1 MGKTN
6 NVESVVNRQVVQGEG
21 SVKSQ
26 GFVQHPFSDNTG
38 SYPNAGGEGKPVT
51 AKGGLLINTYGADV
65 PADTAQ
71 GNGISN
77 STCYAHT
84 TPAGH
89 TVEYNDTPG
98 SERIMIRH
106 KNGDGINIGPDGSII
121 ISSKRRIDK
130 ANEDYFLEVKNGNLK
145 FEGNLTIDVTG
156 DFNVNVGGE
165 YNVNSTKKTE
175 VVNGSYTRTVTG
187 DDVKTVD
194 GNQTNLVTGGGAHQ
208 YLEGLSTVVKGD
220 SRYIVEG
227 PHTEAISGVLTMTSE
242 AEVVLTSPEANI
254 AADNL
259 SVFGDTGTIGG
270 ENMQMYTMNLRAG
283 GTVYADVSMDTPKGN
298 ITRVEGTSAH
308 YTTFHGDLN
317 GTAKQSNI
325 TAAQNYPDTD
335 PGGNTSGSAYS
346 YTSNSADDL
355 ANNTTATAKPTAT
368 LLTDYRTKSDKGV
381 RVVKVDPEDIQKNNV
396 DLSKKTSGVTNKN
409 IDVAQVR
416 RKMRDPAHR
425 DNVEFTTLML
435 SEGKLSPDYAN
446 TSPPNVETIQDTE
459 TLVVQGSSVIGNPSP
474 HLTSKRIIR

>member
-21 SVKSQ
+21 SVQSQ
-26 GFVQHPFSDNTG
+26 GFVRHPFSDNTG

-175 VVNGSYTRTVTG
+175 VVNGPYTRTVTG
-187 DDVKTVD
+187 DDIKTVD

-227 PHTEAISGVLTMTSE
+227 PHTESISGVLTMTSE
-242 AEVVLTSPEANI
+242 EEVILTSPQTNI

-270 ENMQMYTMNLRAG
+270 ENIIAYVKNIYG
-283 GTVYADVSMDTPKGN
+283 VSGDFSARFKAPVFEGDLDGN
-298 ITRVEGTSAH
+298 ALTATTAGTSLH
-308 YTTFHGDLN
+308 QTYPD
-317 GTAKQSNI
+317 GTAAPSTYTPSVGTNP
-325 TAAQNYPDTD
+325 NYTVDDTEID
-335 PGGNTSGSAYS
+335 
-346 YTSNSADDL
+346 
-355 ANNTTATAKPTAT
+355 TTATAKPTAT

-381 RVVKVDPEDIQKNNV
+381 RVVKVDPESIQKNNV

-409 IDVAQVR
+409 IDVTQVR

-446 TSPPNVETIQDTE
+446 TSPPNIETIQDTE

-474 HLTSKRIIR
+474 HLTSKRIVR

>member
-6 NVESVVNRQVVQGEG
+6 NVESVVNREVVQGSG
-21 SVKSQ
+21 AVHSQ
-26 GFVQHPFSDNTG
+26 GFVKHPFSDNTG
-38 SYPNAGGEGKPVT
+38 TYPKVGKEEKPVT
-51 AKGGLLINTYGADV
+51 TQGGLLINTYGADV
-65 PADTAQ
+65 PVDTAQ
-71 GNGISN
+71 GNAAN
-77 STCYAHT
+77 NTTCYAHT

-175 VVNGSYTRTVTG
+175 VVKGPYKRTVIG
-187 DDVKTVD
+187 DDIKTVD

-227 PHTEAISGVLTMTSE
+227 PHTQAVSKVLTMTAE
-242 AEVVLTSPEANI
+242 LEVVLTSPEVNI
-254 AADNL
+254 AADNI

-270 ENMQMYTMNLRAG
+270 DNIIMYNQNMYTDEHVSAKHFTASARIDTPVVYGDLQ
-283 GTVYADVSMDTPKGN
+283 GTALQAVTSDVTNSQNYADPN
-298 ITRVEGTSAH
+298 
-308 YTTFHGDLN
+308 
-317 GTAKQSNI
+317 
-325 TAAQNYPDTD
+325 
-335 PGGNTSGSAYS
+335 PGGGVGSASGYS
-346 YTSNSADDL
+346 AATDTSEINAD
-355 ANNTTATAKPTAT
+355 ATAKPTST
-368 LLTDYRTKSDKGV
+368 LLTDYITKSDKGV
-381 RVVKVDPEDIQKNNV
+381 LKVKVDPGDIQKNNI
-396 DLSKKTSGVTNKN
+396 DLSKKTSGVTNKS
-409 IDVAQVR
+409 IAVEQVR
-416 RKMRDPAHR
+416 RKMRDKAHR

-446 TSPPNVETIQDTE
+446 TSPPNIETVQDTE
-459 TLVVQGSSVIGNPSP
+459 TLIIQGSSVMGNPSP

>member
-6 NVESVVNRQVVQGEG
+6 NVESIVNRTTVQGSG
-21 SVKSQ
+21 VVKSQ
-26 GFVQHPFSDNTG
+26 GAVKHPFSDNTG
-38 SYPNAGGEGKPVT
+38 AYPPAGKEEKPVT
-51 AKGGLLINTYGADV
+51 TQGGLLINTYGADV
-65 PADTAQ
+65 PVDTAQ
-71 GNGISN
+71 GNAAN
-77 STCYAHT
+77 NTTCYTHT

-98 SERIMIRH
+98 SERIMVRH

-175 VVNGSYTRTVTG
+175 VVNGPSVTTITG
-187 DDVKTVD
+187 DETKTVD

-208 YLEGLSTVVKGD
+208 YLEGLSTIVKGD
-220 SRYIVEG
+220 SKYIVEG
-227 PHTEAISGVLTMTSE
+227 SHLDAISGVLTMTSE

-317 GTAKQSNI
+317 GTALRSNI

-335 PGGNTSGSAYS
+335 PGGNTSGSPYS
-346 YTSNSADDL
+346 YTNNSADDL
-355 ANNTTATAKPTAT
+355 ANNTDETAKPTAD
-368 LLTDYRTKSDKGV
+368 LMEDYRTKSDKGV
-381 RVVKVDPEDIQKNNV
+381 RVVKVDPGNIQKSNV
-396 DLSKKTSGVTNKN
+396 DLSKKTSGVTNKS
-409 IDVAQVR
+409 IAVEQVR
-416 RKMRDPAHR
+416 RKMRDKAHR
-425 DNVEFTTLML
+425 DNVEFTALMI
-435 SEGKLSPDYAN
+435 SEGKLSPDYVD
-446 TSPPNVETIQDTE
+446 TVPPSIENIKDAQNIVI
-459 TLVVQGSSVIGNPSP
+459 QGSSIIGNPSQ
-474 HLTSKRIIR
+474 HLTSKRIKR

>member
-6 NVESVVNRQVVQGEG
+6 NVESVVSREVVQGSG
-21 SVKSQ
+21 AVHSQ
-26 GFVQHPFSDNTG
+26 GLAKHPFSDNTG
-38 SYPNAGGEGKPVT
+38 AYPKAGKEGKPVT
-51 AKGGLLINTYGADV
+51 TQGGLLINTYGADV
-65 PADTAQ
+65 PVDTAQ
-71 GNGISN
+71 GNAAN
-77 STCYAHT
+77 NTTCYAHT

-175 VVNGSYTRTVTG
+175 VVNGPYTRTITG
-187 DDVKTVD
+187 DDIKTVD

-227 PHTEAISGVLTMTSE
+227 PHTESISGVLTMTSE
-242 AEVVLTSPEANI
+242 EEVILTSPETNI

-270 ENMQMYTMNLRAG
+270 ENIIAYVKNIYG
-283 GTVYADVSMDTPKGN
+283 VSGDFSARFKAPVFEGDLYGN
-298 ITRVEGTSAH
+298 ALTATTAGTSLH
-308 YTTFHGDLN
+308 QTYPD
-317 GTAKQSNI
+317 GTAAPSTYTPSVGTNP
-325 TAAQNYPDTD
+325 NYTVDDTEID
-335 PGGNTSGSAYS
+335 
-346 YTSNSADDL
+346 
-355 ANNTTATAKPTAT
+355 TTATAKPTAT

-381 RVVKVDPEDIQKNNV
+381 RVVKVDPEDVQKNNI

-446 TSPPNVETIQDTE
+446 SSPPNVETVQDTE
-459 TLVVQGSSVIGNPSP
+459 TLVVQGSSVLGNPSP

>member
-21 SVKSQ
+21 AVQSQ
-26 GFVQHPFSDNTG
+26 GFVRHPFSDNTG

-175 VVNGSYTRTVTG
+175 VVNGPYTRTVTG
-187 DDVKTVD
+187 DDIKTVD

-227 PHTEAISGVLTMTSE
+227 PHTESISGVLTMTSE
-242 AEVVLTSPEANI
+242 EEVILTSPQTNI

-270 ENMQMYTMNLRAG
+270 ENIIAYVKNIYG
-283 GTVYADVSMDTPKGN
+283 VSGDFSARFKAPVFEGDLDGN
-298 ITRVEGTSAH
+298 ALTATTAGTSLH
-308 YTTFHGDLN
+308 QTYPD
-317 GTAKQSNI
+317 GTAAPSTYTPSVGTNP
-325 TAAQNYPDTD
+325 NYTVDDTEID
-335 PGGNTSGSAYS
+335 
-346 YTSNSADDL
+346 
-355 ANNTTATAKPTAT
+355 TTATAKPTAT

-381 RVVKVDPEDIQKNNV
+381 RVVKVDPESIQKNNV

-409 IDVAQVR
+409 IDVTQVR

-446 TSPPNVETIQDTE
+446 TSPPNIETIQDTE

-474 HLTSKRIIR
+474 HLTSKRIVR

>member
-6 NVESVVNRQVVQGEG
+6 NVESVVNREVVQGSG
-21 SVKSQ
+21 AVHSQ
-26 GFVQHPFSDNTG
+26 GFVKHPFSDNTG
-38 SYPNAGGEGKPVT
+38 TYPKVGKEEKPVT
-51 AKGGLLINTYGADV
+51 TQGGLLINTYGADV
-65 PADTAQ
+65 PVDTAQ
-71 GNGISN
+71 GNAAN
-77 STCYAHT
+77 NTTCYAHT

-175 VVNGSYTRTVTG
+175 VVNGPYTRTVTG
-187 DDVKTVD
+187 DDIKTVD

-208 YLEGLSTVVKGD
+208 YLEGLSTIVKGD

-227 PHTEAISGVLTMTSE
+227 AHTQAVSKVLTMTAE
-242 AEVVLTSPEANI
+242 QEVVLTSPEANI

-346 YTSNSADDL
+346 YTNNSADDL
-355 ANNTTATAKPTAT
+355 ANNTDETAKPTST

-381 RVVKVDPEDIQKNNV
+381 LIVKVDPDDIQKNNV

-425 DNVEFTTLML
+425 DNIEFTTLML

-446 TSPPNVETIQDTE
+446 TSPPNVETVQDTE
-459 TLVVQGSSVIGNPSP
+459 TLIIQGSSVLGNPSP

>member
-6 NVESVVNRQVVQGEG
+6 NVESVVNREVVQGSG
-21 SVKSQ
+21 AVHSQ
-26 GFVQHPFSDNTG
+26 GFVKHPFSDNTG
-38 SYPNAGGEGKPVT
+38 TYPKVGKEEKPVT
-51 AKGGLLINTYGADV
+51 TQGGLLINTYGADV
-65 PADTAQ
+65 PVDTAQ
-71 GNGISN
+71 GNAAN
-77 STCYAHT
+77 NTTCYTHT

-175 VVNGSYTRTVTG
+175 VVNGPYKRTITG
-187 DDVKTVD
+187 DDIKTVD

-227 PHTEAISGVLTMTSE
+227 AHTQAVSKVLTMTAE
-242 AEVVLTSPEANI
+242 QEVVLTSPEANI
-254 AADNL
+254 AASNL

-270 ENMQMYTMNLRAG
+270 ENIIAYVKNIYG
-283 GTVYADVSMDTPKGN
+283 VSGDFSARFKAPVFEGDLDGN
-298 ITRVEGTSAH
+298 ALTATTAGTSLH
-308 YTTFHGDLN
+308 
-317 GTAKQSNI
+317 QS
-325 TAAQNYPDTD
+325 YPD
-335 PGGNTSGSAYS
+335 GSAAPS
-346 YTSNSADDL
+346 TYTPSVGNDPEYPVDD
-355 ANNTTATAKPTAT
+355 TEIDDTATAKPTST
-368 LLTDYRTKSDKGV
+368 LLTDYITKSDKGV
-381 RVVKVDPEDIQKNNV
+381 LIVKVDPDDIQKNNV

-409 IDVAQVR
+409 IDITQVR

-446 TSPPNVETIQDTE
+446 TSPPNVETVQDTE
-459 TLVVQGSSVIGNPSP
+459 TLIIQGSSVLGNPSP

>member
-6 NVESVVNRQVVQGEG
+6 NVESVVNREVVQGSG
-21 SVKSQ
+21 AVHSQ
-26 GFVQHPFSDNTG
+26 GFVKHPFSDNTG
-38 SYPNAGGEGKPVT
+38 TYPKSGKEEKSVT
-51 AKGGLLINTYGADV
+51 TQGGLLINTYGADV
-65 PADTAQ
+65 PEDTAQ
-71 GNGISN
+71 GNAAN
-77 STCYAHT
+77 NTTCYAHT

-175 VVNGSYTRTVTG
+175 VVNGPYTRTVTG
-187 DDVKTVD
+187 DDIKTVD

-220 SRYIVEG
+220 SRYVVEG
-227 PHTEAISGVLTMTSE
+227 SHLDAISGVLTMTSE
-242 AEVVLTSPEANI
+242 EEVILTSPEANI

-270 ENMQMYTMNLRAG
+270 ENIIAYVKNIYGVSGDFSARVRAPLFEG
-283 GTVYADVSMDTPKGN
+283 DLTGTANQAITADVTNS
-298 ITRVEGTSAH
+298 
-308 YTTFHGDLN
+308 
-317 GTAKQSNI
+317 
-325 TAAQNYPDTD
+325 QNYSDPDTD
-335 PGGNTSGSAYS
+335 PGSAGNTGSAQG
-346 YTSNSADDL
+346 YTIDDTAL
-355 ANNTTATAKPTAT
+355 DTTATAKPTAT

-381 RVVKVDPEDIQKNNV
+381 RVVKVDPESIQKNNV

-409 IDVAQVR
+409 MNITQVR

-446 TSPPNVETIQDTE
+446 TSPPNIETIQDTE
-459 TLVVQGSSVIGNPSP
+459 TLIVQGSSVIGNPSP
-474 HLTSKRIIR
+474 HLTSKRIVR